1 MPLPHLFGTTL
12 SGLSRQYPAD
22 LPETPVALVFGFAHE
37 ARHDVARWKR
47 ELEARGLPY
56 LSLPSTVDD
65 VPAPALLGIAEAMK
79 AHVPPEAWDRIVQ
92 IHRGAGALLGTT
104 SACTSVS
111 SGRRPSS
118 ETPRQVPATGSACR
132 ETKSPDGSGT
142 SRMPPAPISKQP
154 TSSEGP

>member
-92 IHRGAGALLGTT
+92 IHRGAGALLEALGW
-104 SACTSVS
+104 
-111 SGRRPSS
+111 RRDLHAKVLVTQRRGDALASH
-118 ETPRQVPATGSACR
+118 
-132 ETKSPDGSGT
+132 GSGPFSEAAFGLIAHALTRHT
-142 SRMPPAPISKQP
+142 SNPSREA
-154 TSSEGP
+154 